1 MTATKK
7 KQKYHNPLL
16 GDVNIVVEEN
26 EGLVKDIV
34 LQCLKKTGLKIDFD
48 DAFQEGRIGLLKA
61 YQRFDGRGAFS
72 TFAFYWIRLEIM
84 TFIRDKA
91 PAIRIPGHLYELTG
105 KILKQGLIDEK
116 PEVIADKLDCSIE
129 AATFAIH
136 YLENPRPNSLNI
148 KLTSDGVAELV
159 DLTGSEDD
167 FTAII
172 VREFMEHLNFK
183 QKKALTFK
191 MIGLKQREIATL
203 LGVTRGALWYFMEE
217 TRAKARNYFDLTGE
231 AV

>member
-1 MTATKK
+1 M
-7 KQKYHNPLL
+7 
-16 GDVNIVVEEN
+16 VVEEN

-34 LQCLKKTGLKIDFD
+34 LQCLNKINLKIEFD

-105 KILKQGLIDEK
+105 KIIKQRLIEEK
-116 PEVIADKLDCSIE
+116 PDTIAEKLNCTIE

-136 YLENPRPNSLNI
+136 YLENPKPGSLNF
-148 KLTSDGVAELV
+148 KLTSDGVVELV
-159 DLTGSEDD
+159 DLTGTEDD
-167 FTAII
+167 FSSII
-172 VREFMEHLNFK
+172 VREFMELLNYK
-183 QKKALTFK
+183 QRKALTCK
-191 MIGLKQREIATL
+191 MIGFKQREIATL
-203 LGVTRGALWYFMEE
+203 LGVTRGALWFFMEE
-217 TRAKARNYFDLTGE
+217 TRAKARSYFELTSE